1 MLGGEYDWAMGKIPW
16 GDEQWFKKK
25 VIIWSCEKRLFCS

>member
-25 VIIWSCEKRLFCS
+25 SNNLVL